1 MKKYQIFTIVALL
14 LLTFSYTIPIIG
26 FNGIMERIKN
36 HDTKDI
42 PTYVAKIWIFITLFN
57 M

>member
-26 FNGIMERIKN
+26 FNGIMEK
-36 HDTKDI
+36 
-42 PTYVAKIWIFITLFN
+42 
-57 M
+57 